1 MNPTLQRAVTS
12 FYNLVY
18 EAQAFATTMA
28 RIDTAETEHYAGR
41 IEGLNWVLD
50 RCQELEDMDTNLT
63 PTTLQRVLSEVKSDL
78 DHELSVQRREKGRR
92 ADGRLQL
99 PAPGARGADP
109 SGRCRADGRGAD
121 ADRCSAGCRRGRRGA
136 GHHVRRAAGLGL
148 VHAGS

>member
-18 EAQAFATTMA
+18 EGQAFATCMSRLDA
-28 RIDTAETEHYAGR
+28 AEQEHYAGR

-63 PTTLQRVLSEVKSDL
+63 PSSLQRVLSDVKSDL

-92 ADGRLQL
+92 ADGREEALNFVSDYL
-99 PAPGARGADP
+99 GGLISVAEIESAKISVSTDTPA
-109 SGRCRADGRGAD
+109 
-121 ADRCSAGCRRGRRGA
+121 
-136 GHHVRRAAGLGL
+136 
-148 VHAGS
+148 